1 MAYRVIANGEDM
13 QSGVVEI
20 VADTLA
26 DVSTL
31 PTNYSAG
38 SDAIVIENSSVWMLG
53 NDKQWHEI

>member
-1 MAYRVIANGEDM
+1 MAYRVIANGEDV

-31 PTNYSAG
+31 PINYSAG